1 MLLRSRYREENRSH
15 NRGRR
20 LQAQGPRGSIE
31 ITKCAVRHFHIS
43 HNSPYLHP
51 PPPQKKKCIRIV
63 FNFPWDD
70 CNTQGE
76 WKTRVMHFVLEGGGG
91 GAGRSGAGRAN
102 KVPYGKCRSG
112 VFSEQTTPPS
122 TSKPR
127 VGTGKFARLSFGIP
141 AFEWSLKF
149 PSA

>member
-1 MLLRSRYREENRSH
+1 MLLRSRCREENGSH

-51 PPPQKKKCIRIV
+51 PPPKKKCIRIV
-63 FNFPWDD
+63 FNSLGTTVIPRG
-70 CNTQGE
+70 NERQGLCILFWRGE
-76 WKTRVMHFVLEGGGG
+76 E
-91 GAGRSGAGRAN
+91 AGRGGAGRAN

-141 AFEWSLKF
+141 AFE
-149 PSA
+149 

>member
-1 MLLRSRYREENRSH
+1 MKVLLRSRYREENGSH

-51 PPPQKKKCIRIV
+51 PPPQKKKAEEVFSICLGATVIPRGNERQGLCILFWR
-63 FNFPWDD
+63 
-70 CNTQGE
+70 GE
-76 WKTRVMHFVLEGGGG
+76 E
-91 GAGRSGAGRAN
+91 AGRGGAGRAN

-141 AFEWSLKF
+141 AFE
-149 PSA
+149 